1 MAEKKQIDWDVV
13 GRDVSAGLMTYDEI
27 ATKYGCSKALLMR
40 KKKALGWERDNRERV
55 RQKAQAL
62 VDSAEASG
70 VTGNGVTDRVTK
82 DTRVEERIVVEAAA
96 QAQAIIEMK
105 QRASLRE
112 LRDVRDALM
121 AALRAQITDPESLAD
136 LIEQAAGEDDPYE
149 VVKLAKRV
157 LSLPSQV
164 TMFKDL
170 IAAEKSVQDMERKAF
185 RMDAEEQGSGIE
197 ALLERIGSRE

>member
-1 MAEKKQIDWDVV
+1 
-13 GRDVSAGLMTYDEI
+13 
-27 ATKYGCSKALLMR
+27 
-40 KKKALGWERDNRERV
+40 
-55 RQKAQAL
+55 
-62 VDSAEASG
+62 
-70 VTGNGVTDRVTK
+70 
-82 DTRVEERIVVEAAA
+82 
-96 QAQAIIEMK
+96 MK

-112 LRDVRDALM
+112 LPR
-121 AALRAQITDPESLAD
+121 RARCADGRASCADHRPESLAE

-197 ALLERIGSRE
+197 ALLERIGSRNENPALGRALWGCGWSVDFNSIGDARLFVQVLCQPAVPEELDHVGLGFTHGRLAAVLLALPLRSAGG

>member
-1 MAEKKQIDWDVV
+1 
-13 GRDVSAGLMTYDEI
+13 MT
-27 ATKYGCSKALLMR
+27 T
-40 KKKALGWERDNRERV
+40 ERV

-121 AALRAQITDPESLAD
+121 AALRAQITDP
-136 LIEQAAGEDDPYE
+136 
-149 VVKLAKRV
+149 R
-157 LSLPSQV
+157 
-164 TMFKDL
+164 
-170 IAAEKSVQDMERKAF
+170 
-185 RMDAEEQGSGIE
+185 
-197 ALLERIGSRE
+197 ALQN